1 MKCVFSAPTI
11 TEVYLIKTVLEN
23 EGIITIVKNEHMAG
37 LAGELPF
44 FESWPQLFVMADEQ
58 EETALAVIEDFQKD
72 TSTQD
77 SPPSST
83 D

>member
-11 TEVYLIKTVLEN
+11 TEVYLIKSVLEN
-23 EGIITIVKNEHMAG
+23 EEIATIVKNEHMAG

-44 FESWPQLFVMADEQ
+44 FESWPQLWVMEDDLAD
-58 EETALAVIEDFQKD
+58 TALAVIEDFQKED
-72 TSTQD
+72 SSQD
-77 SPPSST
+77 SSSST

>member
-11 TEVYLIKTVLEN
+11 TEVYLIKSVLEN
-23 EGIITIVKNEHMAG
+23 EEIVTIVKNEHMAG

-44 FESWPQLFVMADEQ
+44 FESWPQLWVMEDEQ
-58 EETALAVIEDFQKD
+58 EETALTVIEDFQKE
-72 TSTQD
+72 D
-77 SPPSST
+77 SSQNSSSSI